1 MVDLVCRESK
11 AEPGSSDSVLAYLH
25 LESVAALP
33 ATGRVLGGGLLD
45 LADSSWRRCRGFSYA
60 RASLVLQN
68 FVALG
73 FAVLLGCFP
82 AGLLKRGEVQRRYEG
97 GGGCWSP
104 PSRLNGAGRWN
115 GVIGAIPWVAT
126 AANSVPVN
134 AGPLLSAPSSFSL
147 LPFFYC

>member
-25 LESVAALP
+25 LESAAALP

-73 FAVLLGCFP
+73 FAVPLGCFP
-82 AGLLKRGEVQRRYEG
+82 ASLFKRGGGATSVRGERGLLVAAVSSEWRWPLEWCHRGHSLGCHRRKL
-97 GGGCWSP
+97 CP
-104 PSRLNGAGRWN
+104 R
-115 GVIGAIPWVAT
+115 
-126 AANSVPVN
+126 
-134 AGPLLSAPSSFSL
+134 
-147 LPFFYC
+147 